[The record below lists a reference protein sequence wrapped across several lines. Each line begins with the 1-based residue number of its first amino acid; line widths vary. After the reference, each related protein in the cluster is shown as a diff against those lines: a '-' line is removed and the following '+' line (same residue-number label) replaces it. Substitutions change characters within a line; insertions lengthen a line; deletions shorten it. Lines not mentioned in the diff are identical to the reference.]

1 MFPAKKRVPKNNI
14 EEIIKEGQKIYSE
27 SFLIKKNKNHLST
40 NRFAVVVSKKVS
52 KEAVQRNLI
61 KRRFLNAI
69 QYIFKNNDKKDE
81 DIKRENNNES
91 SDYVLLVSPKQ
102 KDFTYDKILKELEEK
117 FKNQNN

>member
-81 DIKRENNNES
+81 DRKQENNNES